1 MIVRLATEGQ
11 YELTGQALEALDK
24 LDDEVL
30 AAIRAGDR
38 DRFRVAFDH
47 VVMHVRAQGRRL
59 DDAELRESHLVLPA
73 PDTSFEE
80 ARDLL
85 SDYPEHLDR

>member
-11 YELTGQALEALDK
+11 YELSGDALAALDR

-30 AAIRAGDR
+30 AAVHAGDE
-38 DRFRVAFDH
+38 DRFREAFTH

-59 DDAELRESHLVLPA
+59 SDSELRESHLVLPA
-73 PDTSFEE
+73 PDTSLAE
-80 ARDLL
+80 ARELL
-85 SDYPEHLDR
+85 SEYPEHLGQ